1 MKYKIWKISMLL
13 GLIILSGCSVKEHV
27 DDSLTYHTITAK
39 EAKQMMDKQD
49 VIIVDVRRDDE
60 YAQGHI
66 PNAILV
72 PNETIA
78 QEAEK
83 KLLDKNAVYLIYCRS
98 GNRSAQAS
106 QTLAELGY
114 KNVYDF
120 GGIKDWPYE
129 IAGDSNE

>member
-1 MKYKIWKISMLL
+1 MKYKIWRISILL
-13 GLIILSGCSVKEHV
+13 GLTILGGCSLKENLS
-27 DDSLTYHTITAK
+27 DSSTYHTITAK
-39 EAKQMMDKQD
+39 EAKQMMEKQD
-49 VIIVDVRRDDE
+49 VIIVDVRRIDE

-83 KLLDKNAVYLIYCRS
+83 KLPDKNAVYLIYCRS

-106 QTLAELGY
+106 HTLAELGY
-114 KNVYDF
+114 QNVYDF
-120 GGIKDWPYE
+120 GGIKEWPYE
-129 IAGDSNE
+129 IAGDINE